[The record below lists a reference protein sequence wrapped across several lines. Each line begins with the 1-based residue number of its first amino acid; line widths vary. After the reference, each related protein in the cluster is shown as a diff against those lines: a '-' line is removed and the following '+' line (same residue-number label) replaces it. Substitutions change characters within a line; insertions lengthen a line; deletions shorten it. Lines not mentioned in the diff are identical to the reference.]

1 LSQTGTHA
9 LPGAAQVRRSRRPNL
24 TSEQKREIV
33 HLYTLTTTSV
43 EDIRQ
48 RYAIG
53 DSSLYRVLSQQ
64 GVSPRGRG
72 GPSAA
77 PPAPLRKTRIATA
90 ASRSYR
96 YDVTFSGVDV
106 VRAAS
111 IEDALRATERRG
123 VTDVIQIERVA

>member
-64 GVSPRGRG
+64 GVSPRGRI

-111 IEDALRATERRG
+111 IEDALRATKRRG